1 MSGKGEN
8 EDRVQKGKA
17 LRFTGPSSQ
26 NAKHVAAH
34 ILKVD
39 FYFKTELL
47 RNRTTTDFSE

>member
-1 MSGKGEN
+1 MSGRGEN

-34 ILKVD
+34 ILKGD
-39 FYFKTELL
+39 FFFFTLKKLETII
-47 RNRTTTDFSE
+47 DVSK